1 MARARKTISVDDLW
15 QFERVGAL
23 ALSPDGAQAVCT
35 LQSFSMEENKGQT
48 SLWLLST
55 FGGGPRRLT
64 SCGEKDGQPAWSP
77 TGERIAFLARREQHG
92 AKDETQ
98 QLYVIAPDGGEAR
111 RISDFAPGIESFKW
125 LPGGQRI
132 AFVAWV
138 WPELRG
144 SKAQAKRFKEFKERK
159 ESAYVTSEAQYRY
172 WDHSLP
178 MGRVPH
184 LHLLDLASGR
194 IVDLFEGT
202 DWELSR
208 AEPDAHC
215 FDVSPDGQRIVF
227 AHDPGA
233 EKRLDNCRA
242 LAEIE
247 LRTRRVATV
256 AHDKAWDLS
265 APRYSPDGARIAV
278 FERELRLRD
287 NDYRYRL
294 IVLPADGG
302 EHRVVADAG
311 DIILRRDQ
319 WAPTGASIDRPP
331 SWSPDSSSLAYLTLR
346 ENHVELW
353 RVSAQ
358 GGVYED
364 PEKDEKFAETDVLRD
379 LDRASDRIKVVGDDG
394 ASTDIT
400 RPLDWLIG

>member
-15 QFERVGAL
+15 NFERVGAL

-35 LQSFSMEENKGQT
+35 LQRFSMEENKGQT

-77 TGERIAFLARREQHG
+77 TGERIAFLAKREQHG

-111 RISDFAPGIESFKW
+111 RVSDFAPGIESFKW
-125 LPGGQRI
+125 LPDGQRI

-202 DWELSR
+202 DWELSTSR
-208 AEPDAHC
+208 
-215 FDVSPDGQRIVF
+215 
-227 AHDPGA
+227 
-233 EKRLDNCRA
+233 
-242 LAEIE
+242 
-247 LRTRRVATV
+247 RT
-256 AHDKAWDLS
+256 
-265 APRYSPDGARIAV
+265 
-278 FERELRLRD
+278 
-287 NDYRYRL
+287 
-294 IVLPADGG
+294 
-302 EHRVVADAG
+302 
-311 DIILRRDQ
+311 
-319 WAPTGASIDRPP
+319 
-331 SWSPDSSSLAYLTLR
+331 
-346 ENHVELW
+346 
-353 RVSAQ
+353 
-358 GGVYED
+358 
-364 PEKDEKFAETDVLRD
+364 
-379 LDRASDRIKVVGDDG
+379 DG
-394 ASTDIT
+394 ASSSPTTPAPRSAWTTAARWPRSSCARAVSPRSRTT
-400 RPLDWLIG
+400 RPGI